1 MLQYGLTKGVKP
13 ALFAIIAGVGFHLL
27 TPFRLGMV
35 VVLSLS
41 ANRAFSGTGFLRAKP
56 LSAEK
61 KIKEKFPGRMKRQ
74 KLPDR
79 S

>member
-35 VVLSLS
+35 VVRSLS
-41 ANRAFSGTGFLRAKP
+41 ANRALSGTGFARKTAFRR
-56 LSAEK
+56 E

>member
-41 ANRAFSGTGFLRAKP
+41 ANRAFSGTGFARKTAFRR
-56 LSAEK
+56 E
-61 KIKEKFPGRMKRQ
+61 KIKEKFPGRMKQQ